1 MEQGILTHYL
11 GWAAWILLLIPT
23 VIFVR
28 IVSKRSRWSVLRISL
43 VAVLGVAALAAWLH
57 YVEPVFGTGPGTA
70 AGRLGEFLSRK
81 LDGWTGK
88 AGLSFLVS
96 TVALFLWTIAA
107 IMDAVI
113 ATARFFINKP
123 YVREVVK
130 EVRKIVPVEQPV
142 RKEVRAG
149 GRPSRMTKDKPAP
162 SGKGGT
168 TKGVKKDSGA
178 VDEVP
183 DYKVPTTTL
192 LKDGSSGHHEVT
204 RSEINRNISI
214 IRETLSDHH
223 VQVDDIEAI
232 PGPTVTLYKVH
243 PAKGVRVAA
252 IRSLTDDVSGALKA
266 GKVMSSILEDCVGLE
281 VANRERSAVSMKE
294 LAESRE
300 FLESDAALPVVIG
313 RKVTGEVKV
322 FDLADAP
329 HLLVAGA
336 TGQGKSVAL
345 NVLTASLLLAKRP
358 SELKMVFIDPKKTE
372 FGRYSRL
379 CSHYLAITP
388 GADSEEDEKARA
400 IIKSPKAA
408 DETLRSL
415 CLEMD
420 ERYDLLEKAGTPEV
434 REYNRKYLAH
444 ELNPN
449 NGHRFLPY
457 IVTIIDEYAQLV
469 LGTGS
474 PDAKAHARSIMT
486 SIISLAQMGRACGI
500 HLVIATQT
508 PRHEVISGL
517 IKANFP
523 MSIGLKTKTDVDS
536 RVILD
541 EVGAEKLLGRG
552 DMLISKNATMER
564 IQCGYISSAEI
575 DAITRAVESQKGYRK
590 SFNTPYYLP
599 EVKDESEG
607 SGTGVVD
614 MNGLDS
620 KFEEAA
626 RLVVLSQRGSTSD
639 IQRRL
644 SMGYAKAGR
653 IMDQLEAAGVVGPQN
668 GSKKREVL
676 VGSID
681 GLETILK
688 EWRK

>member
-1 MEQGILTHYL
+1 MEQGILTQYL
-11 GWAAWILLLIPT
+11 GWTAWILLLIPT

-28 IVSKRSRWSVLRISL
+28 IVSKRSRWSVLRITL
-43 VAVLGVAALAAWLH
+43 VAILGVAVLAAWLH
-57 YVEPVFGTGPGTA
+57 YVEPVLGAGPGTA

-88 AGLSFLVS
+88 TGLSFLVS
-96 TVALFLWTIAA
+96 TVALFLWTLAA
-107 IMDAVI
+107 MMDAVI

-142 RKEVRAG
+142 RKERPAG
-149 GRPSRMTKDKPAP
+149 GQPGRMTKDKPAP
-162 SGKGGT
+162 GKGGT
-168 TKGVKKDSGA
+168 AKGVKKDSGP

-183 DYKVPTTTL
+183 DYRVPSTTL
-192 LKDGSSGHHEVT
+192 LKDGSAGHHEVT
-204 RSEINRNISI
+204 RSEIDRNISI

-252 IRSLTDDVSGALKA
+252 IRSLTDDVSVALKA

-379 CSHYLAITP
+379 RSHYLAITP

-415 CLEMD
+415 CQEME

-444 ELNPN
+444 QLNPN

-457 IVTIIDEYAQLV
+457 IVAIIDEYAQLV
-469 LGTGS
+469 LGTGG

-508 PRHEVISGL
+508 PRREVISGL

-564 IQCGYISSAEI
+564 IQCGYITSAEI
-575 DAITRAVESQKGYRK
+575 DAITRTIESQKGYRK

-599 EVKDESEG
+599 EVKDESDG
-607 SGTGVVD
+607 SAAGAVD
-614 MNGLDS
+614 MKDLDS
-620 KFEEAA
+620 KFDEAA

-639 IQRRL
+639 VQRRL
-644 SMGYAKAGR
+644 GMGYAKAGR
-653 IMDQLEAAGVVGPQN
+653 IMDQLEAAGIVGPQN
-668 GSKKREVL
+668 GSKPWEVL

-681 GLETILK
+681 DLETILK
-688 EWRK
+688 AWRR

>member
-1 MEQGILTHYL
+1 MEQGILTQYL

-28 IVSKRSRWSVLRISL
+28 IVSKRSRWSVLRITL
-43 VAVLGVAALAAWLH
+43 VAILGVAVLAAWLH
-57 YVEPVFGTGPGTA
+57 YVEPVLGAGPGTA

-88 AGLSFLVS
+88 TGLSFLVS
-96 TVALFLWTIAA
+96 TVALFLWTLAA
-107 IMDAVI
+107 MMDAVI

-142 RKEVRAG
+142 RKERPAG
-149 GRPSRMTKDKPAP
+149 GQPGRMTKDKPAP
-162 SGKGGT
+162 GKGGT
-168 TKGVKKDSGA
+168 AKGVKKDSGP
-178 VDEVP
+178 VDDVP
-183 DYKVPTTTL
+183 DYRIPSTTL
-192 LKDGSSGHHEVT
+192 LKDGSAGHHEVT
-204 RSEINRNISI
+204 RSEIDRNISI

-252 IRSLTDDVSGALKA
+252 IRSLTDDVSVALKA

-379 CSHYLAITP
+379 RSHYLAITP

-415 CLEMD
+415 CQEME

-444 ELNPN
+444 QLNPN

-457 IVTIIDEYAQLV
+457 IVAIIDEYAQLV
-469 LGTGS
+469 LGTGG

-508 PRHEVISGL
+508 PRREVISGL

-564 IQCGYISSAEI
+564 IQCGYITSAEI
-575 DAITRAVESQKGYRK
+575 DAITRTIELQKGYRK

-599 EVKDESEG
+599 EVKDESDG
-607 SGTGVVD
+607 SAAGAVD
-614 MNGLDS
+614 MKDLDS
-620 KFEEAA
+620 KFDEAA
-626 RLVVLSQRGSTSD
+626 RLVVISQRGSTSD
-639 IQRRL
+639 VQRRL
-644 SMGYAKAGR
+644 GMGYAKAGR
-653 IMDQLEAAGVVGPQN
+653 IMDQLEAAGIVGPQN
-668 GSKKREVL
+668 GSKPREVL

-681 GLETILK
+681 DLETILK
-688 EWRK
+688 AWRR

>member
-1 MEQGILTHYL
+1 MEQGILTQYL

-28 IVSKRSRWSVLRISL
+28 IVSKRSRWSVLRITL
-43 VAVLGVAALAAWLH
+43 VAILGVAVLAAWLH
-57 YVEPVFGTGPGTA
+57 YVEPVLGVGPGTA

-88 AGLSFLVS
+88 TGLSFLVS
-96 TVALFLWTIAA
+96 TVALFLWTLAA
-107 IMDAVI
+107 MMDAVI

-142 RKEVRAG
+142 RKERPAG
-149 GRPSRMTKDKPAP
+149 GQPGRMTKDKPVP
-162 SGKGGT
+162 GRGGT
-168 TKGVKKDSGA
+168 AMGVKKDSGP

-183 DYKVPTTTL
+183 DYRIPSTTL
-192 LKDGSSGHHEVT
+192 LKDGSAGHHEVT
-204 RSEINRNISI
+204 RSEIDRNISI

-252 IRSLTDDVSGALKA
+252 IRSLTDDVSVALKA

-379 CSHYLAITP
+379 RSHYLAITQ

-415 CLEMD
+415 CQEME

-434 REYNRKYLAH
+434 SEYNRKYLAH
-444 ELNPN
+444 QLNPN

-457 IVTIIDEYAQLV
+457 IVAIIDEYAQLV
-469 LGTGS
+469 LGTGG

-508 PRHEVISGL
+508 PRREVISGL

-564 IQCGYISSAEI
+564 IQCGYITSAEI
-575 DAITRAVESQKGYRK
+575 DAITRTIESQKGYRK

-599 EVKDESEG
+599 EVKDESDG
-607 SGTGVVD
+607 SAAGAVD
-614 MNGLDS
+614 MKDLDS
-620 KFEEAA
+620 KFDEAA

-639 IQRRL
+639 VQRRL
-644 SMGYAKAGR
+644 GMGYAKAGR
-653 IMDQLEAAGVVGPQN
+653 IMDQLEAAGIVGPQN
-668 GSKKREVL
+668 GSKPREVL

-681 GLETILK
+681 DLETILK
-688 EWRK
+688 AWRR

>member
-1 MEQGILTHYL
+1 MVQGILTQYL

-28 IVSKRSRWSVLRISL
+28 IVSKRSRWSVLRISM
-43 VAVLGVAALAAWLH
+43 VAVIGVAVAATWLH
-57 YVEPVFGTGPGTA
+57 YVEPVIGVETGAA
-70 AGRLGEFLSRK
+70 AGRLGGFLSRK
-81 LDGWTGK
+81 LDGWTGNP
-88 AGLSFLVS
+88 GISFFVS
-96 TVALFLWTIAA
+96 TAVLFLWILAA
-107 IMDAVI
+107 MMDAVI

-123 YVREVVK
+123 YVREVVR
-130 EVRKIVPVEQPV
+130 EVKKIVPVEQTV
-142 RKEVRAG
+142 RKE
-149 GRPSRMTKDKPAP
+149 RPSGRQPARTSGAKHAL

-168 TKGVKKDSGA
+168 DKPAKKDTGP

-183 DYKVPTTTL
+183 EYQVPSTAL
-192 LKDGSSGHHEVT
+192 LKDGSAGHREVT
-204 RSEINRNISI
+204 RSEIDRNISV

-252 IRSLTDDVSGALKA
+252 IRNLTDDVSVALKA

-300 FLESDAALPVVIG
+300 FRESEAVLPVVIG

-379 CSHYLAITP
+379 YSHYLAITP
-388 GADSEEDEKARA
+388 GAGSEEEEKARA

-415 CLEMD
+415 CQEME
-420 ERYDLLEKAGTPEV
+420 ERYDLLELAGTPEV
-434 REYNRKYLAH
+434 REYNRKWLEH
-444 ELNPN
+444 RLNPKD
-449 NGHRFLPY
+449 GHRFLPY

-469 LGTGS
+469 LGTGG

-508 PRHEVISGL
+508 PRREVISGL

-541 EVGAEKLLGRG
+541 ETGAEKLLGRG

-564 IQCGYISSAEI
+564 IQCGYITSTEI
-575 DAITRAVESQKGYRK
+575 DAITKAVESQTGYKK

-607 SGTGVVD
+607 GGTGSVD
-614 MNGLDS
+614 MKILDP

-639 IQRRL
+639 VQRKL
-644 SMGYAKAGR
+644 GTGYAKAGR
-653 IMDQLEAAGVVGPQN
+653 IMDQLEAAGIVGPQN
-668 GSKKREVL
+668 GSKAREVL
-676 VGSID
+676 IGSVD
-681 GLETILK
+681 ELETILK
-688 EWRK
+688 DWRK